1 MSHAYFIYFCIHPGI
16 KVECGSNLRNYRK
29 QWREGAAHLQ
39 EKEQM
44 MHTSQ
49 NMLWIRIKSLSFLI
63 PRDSLL
69 DKDAPEDK
77 GILWVLNR
85 SVSIF
90 IEHCICLEG

>member
-1 MSHAYFIYFCIHPGI
+1 
-16 KVECGSNLRNYRK
+16 
-29 QWREGAAHLQ
+29 
-39 EKEQM
+39 

-77 GILWVLNR
+77 GIVWVLNK